1 MDKESPSL
9 IASEDLV
16 LSHDDYFR
24 EAFQTKRLAK
34 AFLRKKLPKETLA
47 HLDLKKLIVERRHM
61 TDDLFKDTIADVV
74 YRVPIEGSKEHVNF
88 FVVIEHKSY
97 QDCLTIFQLWGYVFR
112 ICYRESLAAQERGE
126 VNVDYRLPPVVAI
139 IVHHGQSKFRGPFGN
154 PPNTVQ
160 KSSQAD

>member
-88 FVVIEHKSY
+88 FVVIEH
-97 QDCLTIFQLWGYVFR
+97 
-112 ICYRESLAAQERGE
+112 
-126 VNVDYRLPPVVAI
+126 I
-139 IVHHGQSKFRGPFGN
+139 ISGLSDDFGVTFSEFVIGN
-154 PPNTVQ
+154 PLRRRNGARSTWIIGCRR
-160 KSSQAD
+160 